1 MLEPT
6 ILKDLLSGGWSQ
18 LCFAPFREGIAI
30 SSLLEGSPAI
40 AVLRYDPGARV
51 PLHEH
56 VGLEMILVLDGA
68 QTDEKGTYGQG
79 DMVIN
84 PVGSRH
90 SVWSDDGCV
99 VLLYW
104 AEPVKFIEA
113 NAN

>member
-6 ILKDLLSGGWSQ
+6 VLKDLILGGWAR
-18 LCFAPFREGIAI
+18 LAFAPFREGIAI

-56 VGLEMILVLDGA
+56 VGAETILVLNGA
-68 QTDEKGTYGQG
+68 QSDEKGTYVKG

-84 PVGSRH
+84 PAGTRH

-99 VLLYW
+99 VLLHW
-104 AEPVKFIEA
+104 AEPVRFIEP
-113 NAN
+113 NTN